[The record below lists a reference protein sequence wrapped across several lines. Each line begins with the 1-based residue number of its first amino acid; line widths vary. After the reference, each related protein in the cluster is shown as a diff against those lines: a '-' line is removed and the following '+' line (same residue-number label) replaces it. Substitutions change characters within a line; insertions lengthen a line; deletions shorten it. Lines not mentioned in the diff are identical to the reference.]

1 MGNVSIRLI
10 TNDIDIKAIIKNDK
24 KTIPNDL
31 KFDFK
36 FKICFVEIIKPANIH
51 SCVKKIIGIIRS
63 GVTAK
68 NLRRPGEWAKPTAI
82 KTFLKGTFISLSGKS
97 FTPTT
102 NINKAQTNQVRIEVK
117 PDMATAVFTIVFA
130 ATAPAIPSNII
141 IKPAKYIAAS
151 PKFLL
156 SL

>member
-1 MGNVSIRLI
+1 MGKVSIWLI

-24 KTIPNDL
+24 NTIPNDL
-31 KFDFK
+31 KLDFK
-36 FKICFVEIIKPANIH
+36 PKICFVEIIKPANIQ
-51 SCVKKIIGIIRS
+51 SWVKNIIGIIKS

-68 NLRRPGEWAKPTAI
+68 NLMRPGEWAKPTAI
-82 KTFLKGTFISLSGKS
+82 KIFLKGTFVSLSGNS

-102 NINKAQTNQVRIEVK
+102 NINKAHTNQVRIEVK
-117 PDMATAVFTIVFA
+117 PDMAISVFIIVFA
-130 ATAPAIPSNII
+130 ATAPANPSNII
-141 IKPAKYIAAS
+141 IKPAKYMAAS